1 MKCKLIRLCF
11 KNPFRR
17 KDYKTS
23 IRLNYACKLDYNDI
37 NCNSHIKSLLIKM
50 TSKNPKTRISAIEA
64 RYGSLLSEYRNSTK
78 LFNLSSRYTRR
89 ESVFDNKE
97 NKDTNIT
104 NNSHGSSY
112 FNKTLNRRRN
122 SNFVSVF
129 EQHKL
134 NKGLRTSRAR
144 QIGRTSIYQTFGMT
158 DRTSNNYASWMR
170 R

>member
-1 MKCKLIRLCF
+1 MKCKVIRLCF

-23 IRLNYACKLDYNDI
+23 IRLNYACKLDYDEI
-37 NCNSHIKSLLIKM
+37 HCNSHIKSLLIKM

-64 RYGSLLSEYRNSTK
+64 RYGSCLSDYRLSTG

-89 ESVFDNKE
+89 ESAFDNKE
-97 NKDTNIT
+97 NKDTNI
-104 NNSHGSSY
+104 NNSSNGSSY

-129 EQHKL
+129 EQLKL

-144 QIGRTSIYQTFGMT
+144 QIGRTSIYQTLGMT
-158 DRTSNNYASWMR
+158 DRTSNHFASLMR
-170 R
+170 K